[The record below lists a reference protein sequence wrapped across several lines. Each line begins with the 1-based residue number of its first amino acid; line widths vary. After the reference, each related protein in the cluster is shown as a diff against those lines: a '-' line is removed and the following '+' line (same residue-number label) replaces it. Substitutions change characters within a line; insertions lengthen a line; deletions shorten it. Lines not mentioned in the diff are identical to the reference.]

1 MIRRRPFLPA
11 RFAPARFLAA
21 FATAIMVVATP
32 APALAYGAY
41 GHHVIAEIALAN
53 VRPKT
58 AAAIRRL
65 IARADTLG
73 TPECATRTIEDLS
86 VWPDC
91 IRGLGDRYAYSAPWH
106 YQNVNVCLAFD
117 LTPACKDGNCV
128 SAQVD
133 RNARRLADRKLST
146 RDRVEALAFLVHFT
160 GDLHMPLH
168 SGDHADRGGN
178 DVRAAYGIYAPARL
192 NLHSVWDGPLAERA
206 ITTGPSLIHRYPAR
220 KAHRLASGT
229 AREWSR
235 EAWQISRRVT
245 YPSAVGDAPCTTPA
259 PERAQLDDAA
269 IARLVPTARR
279 QIERAGLRLARLLDR
294 ALG

>member
-1 MIRRRPFLPA
+1 MIRYHLSLRGA
-11 RFAPARFLAA
+11 VA
-21 FATAIMVVATP
+21 ATALSVLP

-41 GHHVIAEIALAN
+41 GHHVIAEIAMAN
-53 VRPKT
+53 VTPKT
-58 AAAIRRL
+58 AAAIRAL
-65 IARADTLG
+65 VARADKLD

-91 IRGLGDRYAYSAPWH
+91 IRGLGDRYAYSGPWH

-133 RNARRLADRKLST
+133 RNAKRLANRKLST
-146 RDRVEALAFLVHFT
+146 HDRVEALAFLVHFT

-178 DVRAAYGIYAPARL
+178 DVRAAYGIYAPSRL

-206 ITTGPSLIHRYPAR
+206 ITTGPSLVHRYPRREAQ
-220 KAHRLASGT
+220 RLAAGT
-229 AREWSR
+229 AQSWSL
-235 EAWQISRRVT
+235 EAWQISRAVT
-245 YPSAVGDAPCTTPA
+245 YPSAVGDAACTTPVPA
-259 PERAQLDDAA
+259 RAQIDDATVV
-269 IARLVPTARR
+269 RLVPVARL
-279 QIERAGLRLARLLDR
+279 QVERAGLRLARLLDK
-294 ALG
+294 ALGGRG